1 MIKRLIY
8 LITLIVG
15 LTSTVSAAYAQSGDW
30 KLYPAFDNYF
40 DQVIDT
46 PNKIYILALGQKY
59 TGTGN
64 YKEYLGTVFVY
75 DKQTQEMLSYNKRNY
90 LSGTIVRKFAYNAD
104 KDYLMVIFSDG
115 NIDMIHSDGKVR
127 NIPGLSTAI
136 MTESKLVNDIT
147 FDASTNSAYLATDF
161 GFVVVDDKKH
171 EIRTSRNYHT
181 PIKSVAR
188 IGESLIMADGSTG
201 YVSSASAQNLN
212 LDDFQILGASLKDAQ
227 SLLPLS
233 GNKFAFVVGSTL
245 RLGELQDNTVS
256 VTTILTGDT
265 FPSATRNRQ
274 GWFISGGYNMHQ
286 LSMDG
291 TITSYSPPGGANYRA
306 IGSFDN
312 TEFWFVAE
320 RQGLTGVKLSDGQ
333 WVTTH
338 EPFMPNAPLVGIAGN
353 MAYNSRYGMLVNT
366 PGMDRLFS
374 DFTPAELGAVNL
386 PCGYKNNTWT
396 IYSPAYL
403 NKDYQ
408 NISIPPRGLAIDPD
422 NPDYIYMTGG
432 YSSGVMRLNL
442 ADPKDI
448 VVMGRSNE
456 DASKL
461 PGFHCIM
468 PFESWGTFVSAPA
481 FDKQGNLWMAHCNR
495 FDGDNPMGTVWV
507 WPAAERR
514 ANNFEGWVNFTYDE
528 NAEPN
533 APIIRPLTAQGNERY
548 VVYALDRANSLLLID
563 TNGTP
568 TDRSDDRTALI
579 SNVYD
584 QDGSVVT
591 KQWIRSIYEDQQ
603 SGLVWIGCDNGIF
616 TFRPKDM
623 FEDATKVRRIKV
635 ARNDGTNLADYLL
648 DGIEVLMIS
657 ADGQNRKWIATLGGG
672 LVQTTPDG
680 SRILNQFTA
689 ENSYLP
695 NNNVYTVCFNPA
707 NNSVMAGTQHGLAE
721 YFMPG
726 VSSGNNF
733 DLVKVYPNPVRPDYL
748 GWINIE
754 GLVDNSLV
762 KIVDA
767 EGNLIKELG
776 HSAGGKVEWDGTNLN
791 NVKVPSGVYF
801 VFMST
806 ATDGQSEANV
816 AKILVVK

>member
-1 MIKRLIY
+1 MIKRLFY
-8 LITLIVG
+8 LIALLAG
-15 LTSTVSAAYAQSGDW
+15 LTGTVSAAHAQGGDW
-30 KLYPAFDNYF
+30 KIYPAFDNYF

-59 TGTGN
+59 TGSGN
-64 YKEYLGTVFVY
+64 YKEYMGTVFAY

-90 LSGTIVRKFAYNAD
+90 LSGTIVRKLAYNAE
-104 KDYLMVIFSDG
+104 KDYLMVIFGDG
-115 NIDMIHSDGKVR
+115 NIDLIYSDGKVR

-136 MTESKLVNDIT
+136 MTESKLVNGIS
-147 FDASTNSAYLATDF
+147 FDPADNCAYLATDF
-161 GFVVVDDKKH
+161 GYVVVDDKKH
-171 EIRTSRNYHT
+171 EIRTSRNYHI

-188 IGESLIMADGSTG
+188 IGESIIMVDGDTG
-201 YVSSASAQNLN
+201 YLSDASKQNLN
-212 LDDFQILGASLKDAQ
+212 LEDFQVLGASLKGAE

-233 GNKFAFVVGSTL
+233 GNKFAFVVGTTL
-245 RLGELQDNTVS
+245 RLGELKDNSVS
-256 VTTILTGDT
+256 VTTITSGDNY
-265 FPSATRNRQ
+265 PSATLNRD
-274 GWFISGGYNMHQ
+274 GWFISGGYNMFQ
-286 LSMDG
+286 LNMDG
-291 TITSYSPPGGANYRA
+291 SLRAFSSPEGASYRT
-306 IGSFDN
+306 IGSYDN
-312 TEFWFVAE
+312 TDFWFVAE
-320 RQGLTGVKLSDGQ
+320 RQGLTCLRLSDGQ
-333 WVTTH
+333 WTTTIQ
-338 EPFMPNAPLVGIAGN
+338 PFMPNAPVVGVAGN
-353 MAYNSRYGMLVNT
+353 MAYNPKYGMLVNT
-366 PGMDRLFS
+366 PGQNRIFEE
-374 DFTPAELGAVNL
+374 FQPAILGTVNL
-386 PCGYKNNTWT
+386 PCGLKNNTWT

-448 VVMGRSNE
+448 VVMGRQNE
-456 DASKL
+456 DASTL

-468 PFESWGTFVSAPA
+468 PFDSWGTFCSAPA
-481 FDKQGNLWMAHCNR
+481 FDRQGNLWMAHFNEY
-495 FDGDNPMGTVWV
+495 DGTNPMGTVWV
-507 WPAAERR
+507 WPAAARR

-528 NAEPN
+528 HAQPN
-533 APIIRPLTAQGNERY
+533 APIIRPLTASGNERF
-548 VVYALDRANSLLLID
+548 VVYALDRGNSLLLID

-603 SGLVWIGCDNGIF
+603 SGLVWIGTDNGLF

-648 DGIEVLMIS
+648 DGINVMMI
-657 ADGQNRKWIATLGGG
+657 AEDGQNRKWIATLGGG

-680 SRILNQFTA
+680 SQILNQFTA

-695 NNNVYTVCFNPA
+695 NNNIYTVEYNPA

-754 GLVDNSLV
+754 GLVDNALV
-762 KIVDA
+762 KIVDS

-806 ATDGQSEANV
+806 ATDGMSEANV